1 MSTIEEKVLNLKQP
15 AQMYYNQILKAAD
28 ENIFTAIKDL
38 RKGFAEDSIEPEY
51 REAATLALVAM
62 NSHLAGESKL
72 QPKTDS
78 EALDDMKSR
87 IEEARLAGN
96 LELYNSL
103 RSGLAH
109 AAEKAIKADELQAER
124 MGAIQANQQAFETEQ
139 ASRYE
144 TMLTEAK
151 DFEIQKSRSHGLT
164 AAEAENHY
172 EQHRKAELEASV
184 QRYTAYTPPREPI
197 PAE

>member
-51 REAATLALVAM
+51 REAATLALTAM
-62 NSHLAGESKL
+62 TAHLNGESKL

-78 EALDDMKSR
+78 EALADMQGR
-87 IEEARLAGN
+87 IEEARLAGDQ
-96 LELYNSL
+96 ELYDSL
-103 RSGLAH
+103 RAGLAH
-109 AAEKAIKADELQAER
+109 SVDKAAKAEALLKKRTA
-124 MGAIQANQQAFETEQ
+124 AIAASQQAFAEEQ

-151 DFEIQKSRSHGLT
+151 DFEIQKYRSHGLN
-164 AAEAENHY
+164 AAEAESHY
-172 EQHRKAELEASV
+172 EKYRKAELEASV
-184 QRYTAYTPPREPI
+184 QRFTAYTPPREPI